1 MSLQTIELL
10 LSISES
16 ELIEEM
22 IIGLLA
28 APQLAL
34 FFEKYPKIKRSFDKE
49 ITSWKKLRYQL
60 PQSNVPSAIS
70 HEFTLYKQAISL
82 IPLTLL
88 NKQTPLSIA

>member
-10 LSISES
+10 LSISET

-49 ITSWKKLRYQL
+49 VAAWKKKQRYQL
-60 PQSNVPSAIS
+60 QQSDVPSPIS
-70 HEFTLYKQAISL
+70 REFAFYKQAISW
-82 IPLTLL
+82 
-88 NKQTPLSIA
+88 NF

>member
-49 ITSWKKLRYQL
+49 ITSWKKAAL
-60 PQSNVPSAIS
+60 PA
-70 HEFTLYKQAISL
+70 T
-82 IPLTLL
+82 
-88 NKQTPLSIA
+88 SI